1 MQELSV
7 LIATI
12 GEHLIKPLVWP
23 LAFAYILTK
32 VISFINEAQSSKT
45 EN

>member
-7 LIATI
+7 LIATL

-23 LAFAYILTK
+23 LAFAYVLGK
-32 VISFINEAQSSKT
+32 VISFISEAKDSK
-45 EN
+45 